1 MKVTILG
8 HNSALPAFGS
18 HPSAQ
23 AVSVYGELLLIDC
36 GEGTQIQMQRYGLR
50 WRSMHHIFISHL
62 HGDHYFGLPG
72 LLNSMSLLGRTA
84 PLHLYAPAE
93 LKPIIDSIL
102 TVADTV
108 LSYPF
113 YFHALPEGIAL
124 LADDP
129 SFSVTC
135 FPVEHRIQCHGFLV
149 ERKTRG
155 RKLLPEKCNEYG
167 IPAAYYE
174 FLKKGQDYE
183 RKDGLLVKNE
193 FLIVSEIELNF
204 EIVKILS
211 FKRSVHFD
219 HSGNLSPTK
228 KVYNVIGGRSLL
240 SLLNKLASKTGG
252 LHYSRLCYSWFRLF
266 TLKFSGTLVGPYL
279 CSKHELDIGALLFT
293 FIEYWNVTTANNK
306 GNLYVGNRV
315 CQRLRST
322 DLGRS
327 CLFGAID

>member
-8 HNSALPAFGS
+8 NNSALPAFGR

-23 AVSVYGELLLIDC
+23 AVSVYGEVLLIDC

-50 WRSMHHIFISHL
+50 WRSVHHIFISHL

-72 LLNSMSLLGRTA
+72 LINSMSLLGRTA

-93 LKPIIDSIL
+93 LKPILDAIL
-102 TVADTV
+102 SVADTV
-108 LSYPF
+108 LSYPL
-113 YFHALPEGIAL
+113 YFHPLPEGTEL

-155 RKLLPEKCNEYG
+155 RKLLPDKCNEYA

-174 FLKKGQDYE
+174 YLKQGKDYE

-193 FLIVSEIELNF
+193 WVTEDGPA
-204 EIVKILS
+204 VK
-211 FKRSVHFD
+211 RYAYCAD
-219 HSGNLSPTK
+219 T
-228 KVYNVIGGRSLL
+228 
-240 SLLNKLASKTGG
+240 
-252 LHYSRLCYSWFRLF
+252 LF
-266 TLKFSGTLVGPYL
+266 TDSFLPLIQGVDTIYHECTYLERDADKAVARYHSTAAQAAQLAKMANARQLLLGHFS
-279 CSKHELDIGALLFT
+279 SK
-293 FIEYWNVTTANNK
+293 YK
-306 GNLYVGNRV
+306 
-315 CQRLRST
+315 
-322 DLGRS
+322 DLEP
-327 CLFGAID
+327 FQEEAGAIFPNVFVSIEGTAYEI

>member
-1 MKVTILG
+1 MRVTILG
-8 HNSALPAFGS
+8 NNSALPAFGR

-84 PLHLYAPAE
+84 PLHLYAPAD

-108 LSYPF
+108 LSYPL
-113 YFHALPEGIAL
+113 YFHPLPEGIAL

-174 FLKKGQDYE
+174 YLKRGEDYE
-183 RKDGLLVKNE
+183 RKDGFLVKNE
-193 FLIVSEIELNF
+193 WVTEEGPAVKRYAYCADTLFTDSFLPVIQGADTIYHECTYLEKDAAKAVA
-204 EIVKILS
+204 
-211 FKRSVHFD
+211 RH
-219 HSGNLSPTK
+219 HSTAAQAAQ
-228 KVYNVIGGRSLL
+228 IA
-240 SLLNKLASKTGG
+240 KLANAKQLILGHFSSKYKE
-252 LHYSRLCYSWFRLF
+252 LEPFHEEASAIFPNVFVSIE
-266 TLKFSGTLVGPYL
+266 GTSY
-279 CSKHELDIGALLFT
+279 EI
-293 FIEYWNVTTANNK
+293 
-306 GNLYVGNRV
+306 
-315 CQRLRST
+315 
-322 DLGRS
+322 
-327 CLFGAID
+327 

>member
-8 HNSALPAFGS
+8 NNSALPAFGR

-23 AVSVYGELLLIDC
+23 AVSVYGEVLLIDC

-50 WRSMHHIFISHL
+50 WRSVHHIFISHL

-72 LLNSMSLLGRTA
+72 LINSMSLLGRTA

-93 LKPIIDSIL
+93 LKPILDAIL
-102 TVADTV
+102 NVADTV
-108 LSYPF
+108 LSF
-113 YFHALPEGIAL
+113 SMYFHPLPEGTEL

-155 RKLLPEKCNEYG
+155 RKLLPDKCNEYG

-174 FLKKGQDYE
+174 HLKQGKDYE

-193 FLIVSEIELNF
+193 WVTETGPAE
-204 EIVKILS
+204 
-211 FKRSVHFD
+211 
-219 HSGNLSPTK
+219 K
-228 KVYNVIGGRSLL
+228 KY
-240 SLLNKLASKTGG
+240 AYCADT
-252 LHYSRLCYSWFRLF
+252 LF
-266 TLKFSGTLVGPYL
+266 TDSFLPTIQGADTIYHECTYLEADVAKAVARYHSTAAQAAQLAKMAGAKQLLLGHFSSKYKELEPFQEEASAIFPNVFVSIEGTAY
-279 CSKHELDIGALLFT
+279 EI
-293 FIEYWNVTTANNK
+293 
-306 GNLYVGNRV
+306 
-315 CQRLRST
+315 
-322 DLGRS
+322 
-327 CLFGAID
+327 